1 MSVKQFIALLN
12 SHVAGD
18 EDQFL
23 SIALQVA
30 AQEARS
36 GNAAEAEKL
45 KRIVQRLRDRVSDAP
60 KTQSVVPM
68 ARPRGELLEFVQ
80 SAYPKTG
87 LDGMVLADR
96 IRARLD
102 RVVRQQSERALL
114 RDHGQVPASH
124 ILLVGPPGTGKTM
137 TAAALAAELHLPL
150 FTVRLDS
157 LFSRFFGETA
167 SRLRL
172 LFDQIARTRGVY
184 LFDEFD
190 AVGSVRGDS
199 NDVGEIRRVL
209 NSILTFMEEPNAT
222 DSVVIAATN
231 HPEILDG
238 ALARRFDEIVEYDV
252 PSGDAARTLLS
263 RRLRPL
269 KLTDKTWS
277 DVEPATKGLSQAELV
292 RAADTIVKDA
302 ILEGAK
308 TLSPAALRGALDD
321 RQALK
326 GRLNAQR

>member
-1 MSVKQFIALLN
+1 MSAKQFIALLN

-36 GNAAEAEKL
+36 GNTAEAEKL
-45 KRIVQRLRDRVSDAP
+45 KRIVQRLRERVNDAP
-60 KTQSVVPM
+60 KAQSVIPM
-68 ARPRGELLEFVQ
+68 ARPRGELLELVQ
-80 SAYPKTG
+80 SSYPKIG
-87 LDGMVLADR
+87 LDSMVLADVVR
-96 IRARLD
+96 KRLE
-102 RVVRQQSERALL
+102 RVVRQQSERATL
-114 RDHGQVPASH
+114 RNHGQVPATH

-137 TAAALAAELHLPL
+137 TASALAGELHLPL

-167 SRLRL
+167 SKLRL
-172 LFDQIARTRGVY
+172 LFDQVAKTRGVY
-184 LFDEFD
+184 LLDEFD
-190 AVGSVRGDS
+190 AVGSHRSDT

-222 DSVVIAATN
+222 DSVVVAATN
-231 HPEILDG
+231 HPEILDR

-252 PSGDAARTLLS
+252 PSGDAARAILT
-263 RRLRPL
+263 RRLGRL
-269 KLTDKTWS
+269 KLTAKAWA
-277 DVEPATKGLSQAELV
+277 DVEEATKGLSQAELV
-292 RAADTIVKDA
+292 RAADTVVKDT

-308 TLSPAALRGALDD
+308 ALSAMALRAALED
-321 RQALK
+321 RQAFK
-326 GRLNAQR
+326 GRLHAQR